1 MVPAKPLEQLNHWLS
16 AAPSHYDHRVNGW
29 EFLKHYIQAPT
40 RTGAVA
46 ASSEALADMITGRA
60 RLADAR
66 CVVELGP
73 GTGVFTEKILAR
85 IRPGTVFFAMEI
97 NPTFVEAT
105 RLRCPQATVFH
116 DSAEKTGEYLLRSDR
131 RQCDRIISGLPWAS
145 FDPALQDRLLETI
158 LDVLEPGGLFLTFA
172 YLQGLLL
179 PPGLR
184 FRKKLGRIF
193 QKVETTPTVWKNL
206 PPAFVYLAVR

>member
-1 MVPAKPLEQLNHWLS
+1 
-16 AAPSHYDHRVNGW
+16 VNGW
-29 EFLKHYIQAPT
+29 EFLKHYVQAPA

-46 ASSEALADMITGRA
+46 ASSEALAEMITGRA

-85 IRPGTVFFAMEI
+85 IKAGTIFFAMEI

-105 RLRCPQATVFH
+105 RLRCPQATVIH
-116 DSAEKTGEYLLRSDR
+116 DSPKRPGNISCNPIAGSATASSPACPGFFRACTAGPAAGSHPRCPGAGRPVSDVR
-131 RQCDRIISGLPWAS
+131 LSAGTASAAGPAVSQETKAGIS
-145 FDPALQDRLLETI
+145 
-158 LDVLEPGGLFLTFA
+158 
-172 YLQGLLL
+172 
-179 PPGLR
+179 
-184 FRKKLGRIF
+184 KGRDH
-193 QKVETTPTVWKNL
+193 PTVWKNL

>member
-1 MVPAKPLEQLNHWLS
+1 
-16 AAPSHYDHRVNGW
+16 VNGW

-60 RLADAR
+60 RLQDAR

-97 NPTFVEAT
+97 NPTFVAAT
-105 RLRCPQATVFH
+105 RLRCPQANVFQ
-116 DSAEKTGEYLLRSDR
+116 DSAEKTAEYLLRCNR
-131 RQCDRIISGLPWAS
+131 RQCDRVISGLPWAS
-145 FDPALQDRLLETI
+145 FDPSLQDRLLTTI
-158 LDVLEPGGLFLTFA
+158 LEVLEPGGLFLTFA

-184 FRKKLGRIF
+184 FRRKLRRAF